1 MIIRNLNIPGLI
13 MTLRLIGA
21 ISDILRICD
30 LKCSLIFNSSYLNT
44 VKLSTSILAFKAVR
58 PGYAVTLS
66 FCL

>member
-30 LKCSLIFNSSYLNT
+30 LKCSLVFNSSYLNT
-44 VKLSTSILAFKAVR
+44 VKLSF
-58 PGYAVTLS
+58 
-66 FCL
+66 

>member
-1 MIIRNLNIPGLI
+1 

-21 ISDILRICD
+21 ISDVLRICD
-30 LKCSLIFNSSYLNT
+30 LKCSLVFNSSYLNT